1 MEMSIAALS
10 VGLKQQNVQQDLGV
24 SVMKLAF
31 DQMEDMGAMMEDM
44 AAQTKAMELAAQP
57 YLGANLDVLA

>member
-1 MEMSIAALS
+1 MDMSIAALS
-10 VGLKQQNVQQDLGV
+10 VGMKQQSVQEKLGV

-31 DQMEDMGAMMEDM
+31 DQMEDTGAMLEDM
-44 AAQTKAMELAAQP
+44 AAQTKAMELGAQP

>member
-1 MEMSIAALS
+1 MDMSIAALS
-10 VGLKQQNVQQDLGV
+10 VGLGQQRVQQDLGV

-31 DQMEDMGAMMEDM
+31 GQMEDMGAMMEDM
-44 AAQTKAMELAAQP
+44 AAQTKAMELSAQP